1 MKGKRLNIGLL
12 IDDFDHN
19 FSSQACKG
27 AELAAKAL
35 DANLFIFPGHYIGK
49 PDSRYSDKE
58 FEYQYNTLFDLPSAR
73 NVDIIYV
80 VLGTI
85 CSRADMEMQ
94 KEFIESFPDV
104 PIVCLFSNYENLP
117 SVTFDNNSGLENA
130 VDHLIEKHGAREIG
144 FVSGPVTNRD
154 ARERLD
160 AFAEALKKHGIAV
173 EKSKIVYGDFTENS
187 SFEVNKLL
195 NDNENLDAIVFAN
208 DNMAVGGY
216 RTLKHRGL
224 QIGKDILVTGFDD
237 DAFSI
242 NLDPPLS
249 TVEASSAELT
259 YKAILNAENY
269 INGSA
274 LSDMTVET
282 RPVMRSSC
290 GCKALDTED
299 MSVRLSL
306 DKLEEGNL
314 SFVEELKK
322 FLFGIF
328 AEDVPILEIKGHLG
342 EFFYAFADYVLGND
356 ESTDNMDAAFS
367 EVLKTSILVYT
378 SPEKLFNVLQT
389 MQYEAEKILGDSE
402 KCLTVIKLFADFYRR
417 LSFTE
422 VSVSSENAVRSESLP
437 RLVNQQTGDIFLLP
451 QNSEIPYEH
460 LLDGLY
466 SSGFEKSL
474 LYMFQGS
481 VSNEGD
487 RDWKCP
493 KSILLKAISDKDG
506 VRALSEEQQLL
517 RTDLM
522 FTNEFIESGE
532 RRTMVVSPLFV
543 GADIYGFLV
552 NQIDTKHLMNVAP
565 VAIQLSVT
573 LKSLLM
579 IESQNRIKQNLQNS
593 IERFIR
599 DNTKLDEIAKHDELT
614 GLFNRRGFIANVE
627 RVLTDPVNFNKVAI
641 LCFSDMDNLKMV
653 NDKFGHDDGDFALK
667 TVAGVLREAFRDT
680 DIIGRLGGAEFVVLA
695 ITGADCNI
703 DGIKDR
709 IDRVTKRYN
718 ENAGKPYPI
727 AMSTGIYKFK
737 CSANVDIYDILDKA
751 DRLLYEE
758 KTRKKAQYGSYR

>member
-1 MKGKRLNIGLL
+1 MKSKRLNIGLL
-12 IDDFDHN
+12 IDDFDHY

-58 FEYQYNTLFDLPSAR
+58 YEYQYNTVFDLTSRR

-117 SVTFDNNSGLENA
+117 SVTFDNRSGLES
-130 VDHLIEKHGAREIG
+130 VIDHLIEKHGAREIG

-160 AFAEALKKHGIAV
+160 AYADTLKKHDIPV
-173 EKSKIVYGDFTENS
+173 EKNKIVYGDFTENS

-195 NDNENLDAIVFAN
+195 NANEKLDAIVFAN
-208 DNMAVGGY
+208 DCMASGGY
-216 RTLKHRGL
+216 NTLKHRGL

-237 DAFSI
+237 DVFSI

-249 TVEASSAELT
+249 TVEAGSADLT
-259 YKAILNAENY
+259 YKAVLNAENY

-282 RPVMRSSC
+282 RPVMRNSC
-290 GCKALDTED
+290 GCRMLDVED
-299 MSVRLSL
+299 MSKRLKL
-306 DKLEEGNL
+306 DKLESGDL
-314 SFVEELKK
+314 SFVEEIKK

-328 AEDVPILEIKGHLG
+328 AEDAPILEIKGQLG
-342 EFFYAFADYVLGND
+342 EFFYSFADYVLGND
-356 ESTDNMDAAFS
+356 ETSENMDAAFS
-367 EVLKTSILVYT
+367 EVLKTSILIYT

-389 MQYEAEKILGDSE
+389 MQYEAEKILTDSE
-402 KCLTVIKLFADFYRR
+402 RCFAVIKIFSDFYRR
-417 LSFTE
+417 MSFAGI
-422 VSVSSENAVRSESLP
+422 SVSSENAARSESLL
-437 RLVNQQTGDIFLLP
+437 RLVNQQSGDIFLLP

-466 SSGFEKSL
+466 ASGFDRSL
-474 LYMFQGS
+474 LYMFQGNI
-481 VSNEGD
+481 SNEGD

-493 KSILLKAISDKDG
+493 KSILLKAISDKNG
-506 VRALSEEQQLL
+506 VRSLAEEQQLL

-522 FTNEFIESGE
+522 FTNEFIGNTE

-552 NQIDTKHLMNVAP
+552 NELNTKNLMNIAP

-599 DNTKLDEIAKHDELT
+599 DNMMLDEIAKHDELT

-627 RVLTDPVNFNKVAI
+627 CVLSDPVNYNKVAI
-641 LCFSDMDNLKMV
+641 LCFSDMDNLKMI
-653 NDKFGHDDGDFALK
+653 NDKFGHDDGDFALR

-680 DIIGRLGGAEFVVLA
+680 DIIGRLGGDEFVVLA
-695 ITGADCNI
+695 ITGTDCNI
-703 DGIKDR
+703 SGIKDR
-709 IDRVTKRYN
+709 IERVTKRHN

-727 AMSTGIYKFK
+727 AMSTGICKFK
-737 CSANVDIYDILDKA
+737 CSADIDIYDILDKA

-758 KTRKKAQYGSYR
+758 KTRKKEQYGSYR

>member
-1 MKGKRLNIGLL
+1 MNRKRLNIGLL

-58 FEYQYNTLFDLPSAR
+58 YEYQYNTLFDLPSSR

-85 CSRADMEMQ
+85 CSRADLEMQ
-94 KEFIESFPDV
+94 KEFIESFPNV

-117 SVTFDNNSGLENA
+117 SVTFDNSSGLESV

-160 AFAEALKKHGIAV
+160 AFAETLKKHDIPV
-173 EKSKIVYGDFTENS
+173 EKNKIVYGDFTENS
-187 SFEVNKLL
+187 SSEVNKLL
-195 NDNENLDAIVFAN
+195 NDNESLDAVVFAN
-208 DNMAVGGY
+208 DSMAVGGY
-216 RTLKHRGL
+216 RALKHRGL
-224 QIGKDILVTGFDD
+224 EIGKDILVTGFDND
-237 DAFSI
+237 VFSI
-242 NLDPPLS
+242 YLDPPLS

-259 YKAILNAENY
+259 YKAVLNAENY
-269 INGSA
+269 LNGSA

-282 RPVMRSSC
+282 RPVMRCSC
-290 GCKALDTED
+290 GCKALDTEE
-299 MSVRLSL
+299 MCVRLRL
-306 DKLEEGNL
+306 DKLEDRDL
-314 SFVEELKK
+314 SFVEEIKK

-328 AEDVPILEIKGHLG
+328 AEDAPILEIKGHLS
-342 EFFYAFADYVLGND
+342 EFFYSFADYVLGND
-356 ESTDNMDAAFS
+356 ESTDEMEAAFS
-367 EVLKTSILVYT
+367 GVLKTSILVYT
-378 SPEKLFNVLQT
+378 TPEKLFNVLQS
-389 MQYEAEKILGDSE
+389 MQYEAEKILSDSE
-402 KCLTVIKLFADFYRR
+402 RCFEVIKLFSDFYRR
-417 LSFTE
+417 LSFSE
-422 VSVSSENAVRSESLP
+422 ISVSSESAARSESLT

-466 SSGFEKSL
+466 DSGFERSL
-474 LYMFQGS
+474 LYMFQGNIT
-481 VSNEGD
+481 NEGD

-493 KSILLKAISDKDG
+493 KSILLKAISDKEG
-506 VRALSEEQQLL
+506 VRALAEEQQLL

-522 FTNEFIESGE
+522 FTNEFIDNSE

-552 NQIDTKHLMNVAP
+552 NEIDTKHLMNVAP

-579 IESQNRIKQNLQNS
+579 IENQNRVKQNLQNS

-614 GLFNRRGFIANVE
+614 GLFNRRGFIANVKK
-627 RVLTDPVNFNKVAI
+627 VLSDPVNNNKVAI

-653 NDKFGHDDGDFALK
+653 NDKFGHDDGDFALR
-667 TVAGVLREAFRDT
+667 TVAAVLREAFRDT
-680 DIIGRLGGAEFVVLA
+680 DIIGRLGGDEFVVLA
-695 ITGADCNI
+695 LTGTDCNVSVI
-703 DGIKDR
+703 RDR

-727 AMSTGIYKFK
+727 AMSTGIVKFK
-737 CSANVDIYDILDKA
+737 CSADIDIYEILDKA
-751 DRLLYEE
+751 DRLLSEE
-758 KTRKKAQYGSYR
+758 KNRKKEQYGSYR

>member
-1 MKGKRLNIGLL
+1 MNGKRLNIGLL

-58 FEYQYNTLFDLPSAR
+58 FEYQYNTLFELPSSR

-94 KEFIESFPDV
+94 RAFIESFPDV
-104 PIVCLFSNYENLP
+104 PVVCLFSNYEDLP
-117 SVTFDNNSGLENA
+117 SVTFDNRSGLENA
-130 VDHLIEKHGAREIG
+130 IDHLVEKHGAREIG

-160 AFAEALKKHGIAV
+160 VYADTLKKHGIPV
-173 EKSKIVYGDFTENS
+173 EKNKIVYGDFTENS

-195 NDNENLDAIVFAN
+195 NDNNDLDAIVFAN

-216 RTLKHRGL
+216 RTLKHRGF

-237 DAFSI
+237 DVFSI

-259 YKAILNAENY
+259 YKAVLNAENY

-274 LSDMTVET
+274 LSDMSVET

-290 GCKALDTED
+290 GCETLDCEE
-299 MSVRLSL
+299 MSRLLCL
-306 DKLEEGNL
+306 DKLENGDL

-328 AEDVPILEIKGHLG
+328 VEDAPILEIKGQLG
-342 EFFYAFADYVLGND
+342 EFFYAFADYVNGND
-356 ESTDNMDAAFS
+356 EGCENLDDAFTN
-367 EVLKTSILVYT
+367 VLKTSILVYT

-389 MQYEAEKILGDSE
+389 MQYEAEKMITDSE
-402 KCLTVIKLFADFYRR
+402 RCLSLIKLFADFYRR
-417 LSFTE
+417 LSFSE
-422 VSVSSENAVRSESLP
+422 ISASSENTARSESLP
-437 RLVNQQTGDIFLLP
+437 RLVNQQSGDIFLLP

-466 SSGFEKSL
+466 TSGFERSL
-474 LYMFQGS
+474 LYLFQGS
-481 VSNEGD
+481 VTNEGD

-493 KSILLKAISDKDG
+493 KSILLKAVSDKNG
-506 VRALSEEQQLL
+506 ARALAEEQQLL

-522 FTNEFIESGE
+522 FTNEFIDSSE

-552 NQIDTKHLMNVAP
+552 NEIDTRHLMNVAP

-627 RVLTDPVNFNKVAI
+627 RILSDPVNYNKVAI

-653 NDKFGHDDGDFALK
+653 NDKFGHDDGDFALR

-680 DIIGRLGGAEFVVLA
+680 DVIGRLGGDEFVVLA
-695 ITGADCNI
+695 ITGTDCNI
-703 DGIKDR
+703 AGIKDR
-709 IDRVTKRYN
+709 IERVTKRHN
-718 ENAGKPYPI
+718 ETAGKPYPI

-737 CSANVDIYDILDKA
+737 CSPDIDIYDILDRA

-758 KTRKKAQYGSYR
+758 KTRKKQQYGSYR

>member
-1 MKGKRLNIGLL
+1 MKSKRLNIGLL
-12 IDDFDHN
+12 IDDFDHY

-58 FEYQYNTLFDLPSAR
+58 YEYQYNTVFDLTSRR

-117 SVTFDNNSGLENA
+117 SVTFDNRSGLES
-130 VDHLIEKHGAREIG
+130 VIDHLIEKHGAREIG

-160 AFAEALKKHGIAV
+160 AYADTLKKHDIPV
-173 EKSKIVYGDFTENS
+173 EKNKIVYGDFTENS

-195 NDNENLDAIVFAN
+195 NDNEKLDAIVFAN
-208 DNMAVGGY
+208 DCMASGGY
-216 RTLKHRGL
+216 NTLKHRGL

-237 DAFSI
+237 DVFSI
-242 NLDPPLS
+242 TLDPPLS
-249 TVEASSAELT
+249 TVEAGSAELT
-259 YKAILNAENY
+259 YKAVLNAENY

-282 RPVMRSSC
+282 RPVMRNSC
-290 GCKALDTED
+290 GCRMLDAED
-299 MSVRLSL
+299 MSKRLKL
-306 DKLEEGNL
+306 DKLESGDL
-314 SFVEELKK
+314 SFVEEIKK

-328 AEDVPILEIKGHLG
+328 AEDAPILEIKGQLG
-342 EFFYAFADYVLGND
+342 EFFYSFADYVLGND
-356 ESTDNMDAAFS
+356 ETSENMDAAFS
-367 EVLKTSILVYT
+367 EVLKTSILIYT

-389 MQYEAEKILGDSE
+389 MQYEAEKILTDSE
-402 KCLTVIKLFADFYRR
+402 RCFSVIKIFSDFYRR
-417 LSFTE
+417 MSFTGI
-422 VSVSSENAVRSESLP
+422 SVSSENAARSESLP
-437 RLVNQQTGDIFLLP
+437 RLVNQQSGDIFLLP

-466 SSGFEKSL
+466 ASGFDRSL
-474 LYMFQGS
+474 LYMFQGNI
-481 VSNEGD
+481 SNEGD

-493 KSILLKAISDKDG
+493 KSILLKAISDKNG
-506 VRALSEEQQLL
+506 VRSLAEEQQLL
-517 RTDLM
+517 WTDLM
-522 FTNEFIESGE
+522 FTNEFIGNTE

-552 NQIDTKHLMNVAP
+552 NELNTKNLMNIAP

-579 IESQNRIKQNLQNS
+579 IESHNRIKQNLQNS
-593 IERFIR
+593 LERFIR
-599 DNTKLDEIAKHDELT
+599 DNTMLDEIAKHDELT

-627 RVLTDPVNFNKVAI
+627 RVLSDPVNYNKVAI
-641 LCFSDMDNLKMV
+641 LCFSDMDNLKMI
-653 NDKFGHDDGDFALK
+653 NDKFGHDDGDFALR

-680 DIIGRLGGAEFVVLA
+680 DIIGRLGGDEFVVLA
-695 ITGADCNI
+695 ITGIDCNI
-703 DGIKDR
+703 AGIKDR
-709 IDRVTKRYN
+709 IERVTKRHN

-727 AMSTGIYKFK
+727 AMSTGICKFK
-737 CSANVDIYDILDKA
+737 CSADIDIYGILDKA

-758 KTRKKAQYGSYR
+758 KTRKKEQYGSYR

>member
-1 MKGKRLNIGLL
+1 MNGKRLNIGLL

-58 FEYQYNTLFDLPSAR
+58 FEYQYNTLFDLPSSR

-94 KEFIESFPDV
+94 RAFLESFPDV
-104 PIVCLFSNYENLP
+104 PVVCLFSNYEDLP
-117 SVTFDNNSGLENA
+117 SVTFDNRSGLENA
-130 VDHLIEKHGAREIG
+130 IDHLIEKHGAREIG

-154 ARERLD
+154 ARERL
-160 AFAEALKKHGIAV
+160 EVYTETLKKHGIPV
-173 EKSKIVYGDFTENS
+173 EKNKIVYGDFTENS

-195 NDNENLDAIVFAN
+195 NDNSELDAIVFAN
-208 DNMAVGGY
+208 DSMAVGGY
-216 RTLKHRGL
+216 RTLKHRGF

-237 DAFSI
+237 DIFSI
-242 NLDPPLS
+242 NLDPPL
-249 TVEASSAELT
+249 TTIEASSAELT
-259 YKAILNAENY
+259 YKAVLNAENY
-269 INGSA
+269 LNGSA
-274 LSDMTVET
+274 LSDMSVET

-290 GCKALDTED
+290 GCKTLDAEE
-299 MSVRLSL
+299 MSRLLCL
-306 DKLEEGNL
+306 DKLESGNL

-328 AEDVPILEIKGHLG
+328 AEDAPILEIKGQLG
-342 EFFYAFADYVLGND
+342 EFFYAFADYVHGND
-356 ESTDNMDAAFS
+356 EGTDNLDKAFTN
-367 EVLKTSILVYT
+367 VLKTSVLIYT

-389 MQYEAEKILGDSE
+389 MQYMAEKIITDSE
-402 KCLTVIKLFADFYRR
+402 RRFTLIKLFADFYRR
-417 LSFTE
+417 LSFSE
-422 VSVSSENAVRSESLP
+422 ISVSTEASARSESLP

-451 QNSEIPYEH
+451 QSSDIPYEH

-466 SSGFEKSL
+466 ASGFERSL
-474 LYMFQGS
+474 LYLFQGS
-481 VSNEGD
+481 VANEGD

-493 KSILLKAISDKDG
+493 KSILLKAVADKNG
-506 VRALSEEQQLL
+506 VRSLAEEQQLL

-522 FTNEFIESGE
+522 FTNEFIDNAE

-552 NQIDTKHLMNVAP
+552 NEIDTRHLMNVAP

-599 DNTKLDEIAKHDELT
+599 DNTKLEEIAQHDELT

-627 RVLTDPVNFNKVAI
+627 RILSDPVNYNKVAI

-653 NDKFGHDDGDFALK
+653 NDKFGHDDGDFALR
-667 TVAGVLREAFRDT
+667 TIAGVLREAFRDT
-680 DIIGRLGGAEFVVLA
+680 DVIGRLGGDEFVVLA
-695 ITGADCNI
+695 ITGTDCNI
-703 DGIKDR
+703 AGIKDR
-709 IDRVTKRYN
+709 IERVTKRYN

-737 CSANVDIYDILDKA
+737 CSPDIDIYEILDRA

-758 KTRKKAQYGSYR
+758 KTRKKKQYGSYR